1 MSNTPYA
8 LFITRNDL
16 IKQTPLQ
23 GSIDADRLIYFVR
36 TAQEKYILNLLGT
49 VLYYKLQADILAQT
63 PFTGIYEILMND
75 HVKPTLI
82 WATMVEYLPFSGVQ
96 FKAEGAVRHESEQSK
111 AVSKNEIDY
120 LLQKAS
126 DNMEYYSTRMQN
138 FLVAYSDQIPQFL
151 ESVGNQTQIYPDL
164 TNQYFSGIN
173 L

>member
-1 MSNTPYA
+1 MSNIPYA

-49 VLYYKLQADILAQT
+49 VLYYKLQEDIVLQQ
-63 PFTGIYEILMND
+63 PFTGIYKDLMDN
-75 HVKPTLI
+75 HIKQTLI
-82 WATMVEYLPFSGVQ
+82 WATVAEYLPFSGVQ

-138 FLVAYSDQIPQFL
+138 FLIAYSNQIPQYL
-151 ESVGNQTQIYPDL
+151 ESVGNDTQIYPDM